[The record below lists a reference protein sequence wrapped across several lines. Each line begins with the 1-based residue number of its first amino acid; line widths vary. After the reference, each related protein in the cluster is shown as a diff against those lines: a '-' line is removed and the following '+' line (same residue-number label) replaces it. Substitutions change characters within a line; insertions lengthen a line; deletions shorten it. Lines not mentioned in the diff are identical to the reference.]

1 MQSVSYLCWSDYICW
16 CIVCMT
22 LSLIKFINDFLQ
34 KKPFRSVLKGV
45 QLLKAEFLLKAAT
58 RGVLRKKVLLKISQN
73 SQENTCTRVSFL
85 IKLHTPGLQLYW
97 KETLVQVFWCEFC
110 EISRNTLFAEHLW
123 TTASVTTKYNRI
135 IIRNFH
141 ITAANMVWA
150 ITKTVEI

>member
-1 MQSVSYLCWSDYICW
+1 MLKRLYLLLYSLHDFIFNKVYKWFPEEAIQKCFERCS
-16 CIVCMT
+16 T
-22 LSLIKFINDFLQ
+22 LKSWV
-34 KKPFRSVLKGV
+34 PT
-45 QLLKAEFLLKAAT
+45 EAAT
-58 RGVLRKKVLLKISQN
+58 RGVLWKKVFLKILQN
-73 SQENTCTRVSFL
+73 SQENTCARVSFL

-97 KETLVQVFWCEFC
+97 KETLVQVFCCEFC

-141 ITAANMVWA
+141 ITAANMVWT